1 MNNQKPKFQMQCHL
15 QALKK
20 LKYLDVKLT
29 KHNQDLYAEHYKTL
43 MKTQRKSKEIK
54 R

>member
-1 MNNQKPKFQMQCHL
+1 MNNRKPKFKMQCHL

-20 LKYLDVKLT
+20 LKHLDVKWT

-43 MKTQRKSKEIK
+43 MKNSKKI
-54 R
+54 